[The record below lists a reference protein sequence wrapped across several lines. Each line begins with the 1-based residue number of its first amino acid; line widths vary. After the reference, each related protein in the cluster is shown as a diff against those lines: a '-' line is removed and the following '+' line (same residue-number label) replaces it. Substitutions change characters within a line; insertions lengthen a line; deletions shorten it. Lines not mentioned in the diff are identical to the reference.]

1 MLTDVPFV
9 DDAAAPIGSKCN
21 NSNIGN
27 MSFSTMS
34 AINNNESENEKHVHI
49 LTRENIT
56 NEKEVAENKKAQ
68 LQDNAMYKVG
78 NNIPTS
84 SSLVARNAPI
94 ASDEDSASTTNDL
107 SSSTYTSSQTIVN
120 DQDIDN

>member
-1 MLTDVPFV
+1 MPVASSTFIENENGSNKSSKNSMSPLSKNVLGDQLENDKKKCNESNNTTTKTSSMLTDVAFV
-9 DDAAAPIGSKCN
+9 DDAAAAIGSKCN

-27 MSFSTMS
+27 MSSSTMS

-68 LQDNAMYKVG
+68 L
-78 NNIPTS
+78 
-84 SSLVARNAPI
+84 
-94 ASDEDSASTTNDL
+94 
-107 SSSTYTSSQTIVN
+107 
-120 DQDIDN
+120 